1 SCCLFASESFQ
12 VLIRPLCFVQIL
24 PVSRY
29 DFRYRNIRRIYGVS
43 RSGREMRVS
52 VLLVLVVGLG
62 ACCLA
67 EGEGKVEFQVQDE
80 TCSDYCA
87 ATYPKHTY
95 PEPDDHCACT
105 RGCRMAVMD
114 ALMSWPFAPD
124 RSFCLSTCK
133 EAYGSDGHLYA
144 CQTGCNVTTIDQKVP
159 NRDQIYQT
167 TGGTKEFGLVM
178 ELFEAISSQLPNGD
192 GQMEM
197 LTQQAESMYQLLP
210 GGGKVSAFVIIEENE
225 GSVEIEYGESI
236 VDGLGYAERLEDLQ
250 NRRRR
255 KRRRGEM
262 GRPHTACLVLGSTPR
277 EGGLLSLVGVGL
289 ILVAIVTC
297 CCSGL
302 LSDEVETTNQETGTK
317 KRESQLMA
325 VEVRKEKM
333 MMMSPQLQSPPT
345 FSLGY
350 PQPLP
355 VYSEKKSTQL

>member
-1 SCCLFASESFQ
+1 
-12 VLIRPLCFVQIL
+12 
-24 PVSRY
+24 
-29 DFRYRNIRRIYGVS
+29 
-43 RSGREMRVS
+43 MRVS

-87 ATYPKHTY
+87 ATYPEHTY

-167 TGGTKEFGLVM
+167 TGGTKEFDLVM

-192 GQMEM
+192 GQMEK

-236 VDGLGYAERLEDLQ
+236 VDALGYAERLEDLQ
-250 NRRRR
+250 TEAEEEEKGGDGVTTYRVSCPW
-255 KRRRGEM
+255 GYTTG
-262 GRPHTACLVLGSTPR
+262 GR
-277 EGGLLSLVGVGL
+277 LLSLVGVGL

-302 LSDEVETTNQETGTK
+302 LETTNQETGTK
-317 KRESQLMA
+317 KREVLYI
-325 VEVRKEKM
+325 
-333 MMMSPQLQSPPT
+333 LYT
-345 FSLGY
+345 
-350 PQPLP
+350 
-355 VYSEKKSTQL
+355 